1 MRLFFTCLVAAGFAQ
16 LWTQPASPAPAT
28 LGAIGTRAVANML
41 SVFYR
46 DGKWRAATVSPNYT
60 NQDHGDDA
68 LTTVLY
74 LRWTATHDPALVPIF
89 AALAKTAV
97 TYAAPCRTKA
107 CDVWS
112 DYPFW
117 DSIAAS
123 ETWRISGD
131 PKALANARTA
141 YEAVA
146 GSNAYALGACPDIL
160 YQQPFGGPAT
170 YRLKTLETDANA
182 IKAALLLHGETGEAR
197 YLADARLRYDAV
209 RRHYLDPQVP
219 LYSVYVFDDGAR
231 CTQVPHRFYASVN
244 GLMI

>member
-1 MRLFFTCLVAAGFAQ
+1 MRLFFTCLVTAGFAQ
-16 LWTQPASPAPAT
+16 LWTQPAAPAPAT
-28 LGAIGTRAVANML
+28 LGEIGTRGVANML
-41 SVFYR
+41 SVFYC

-97 TYAAPCRTKA
+97 TYAAPCRTKG

-117 DSIAAS
+117 DSVAAS

-131 PKALANARTA
+131 PKAVNGHDKWR
-141 YEAVA
+141 
-146 GSNAYALGACPDIL
+146 IL
-160 YQQPFGGPAT
+160 ITIFVVGRDPRFSGPAERGT
-170 YRLKTLETDANA
+170 KRSGGFWPRMVDSCLS
-182 IKAALLLHGETGEAR
+182 AL
-197 YLADARLRYDAV
+197 
-209 RRHYLDPQVP
+209 RR
-219 LYSVYVFDDGAR
+219 
-231 CTQVPHRFYASVN
+231 
-244 GLMI
+244 